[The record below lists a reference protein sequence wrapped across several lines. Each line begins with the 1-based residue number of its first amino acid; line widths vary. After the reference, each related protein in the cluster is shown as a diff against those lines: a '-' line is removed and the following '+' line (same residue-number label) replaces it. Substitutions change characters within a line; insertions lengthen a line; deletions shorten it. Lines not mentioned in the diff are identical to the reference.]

1 MAKTTDPTTRAAAK
15 ATKATKAKA
24 SGAARPTNRA
34 TATPKAAAPR
44 PPARTA
50 CDDRPDTALETG
62 VKGGA
67 GYPDVVAR
75 VDGDHPV
82 RDREY
87 MPEYAQ
93 RGERLTTSWG
103 TPVSDT
109 DNSLKVSPRGP
120 TLLEDFHLRD
130 KIMHFD
136 HERIP
141 ERVVHARGNGA
152 HGLFRPYESLG
163 DLTCAEFLADPEV
176 ETPVFVR
183 FSTVLGSRGASET
196 TREVRGF
203 ATKFYTTAG
212 NFDLVGNNIPVF
224 FIQDGVKF
232 PDLIHAAKPE
242 PHNEIPQS
250 ATAHD
255 TFWDFVS
262 LLPESTHMLLWAM
275 SDRALPRSYRM
286 MQGFGV
292 HTFRLVNTRGKTT
305 LVKFHWKPVLGVHSM
320 LWEEY
325 QRLAGVDPDFLRRD
339 LYDAIAAGVYPQY
352 ELGIQQFPDTEEQ
365 LFEGLDLLDSTK
377 IVPEELAPVRPIGRM
392 VLDRNPSDAF
402 AETEQVAFHT
412 GHLVTG
418 IEPTDDPLL
427 QARNFSYLDTQLT
440 RLGGPNFE
448 ALPINRP
455 RSPVN
460 SMQQDGFGQ
469 TAILAGRTRYS
480 PNSLGGGCPFTS
492 QLAEGGYV
500 SSPRPVAGE
509 KVRARDVPRP
519 DYFSQATTFW
529 RSMSPPEQDHIA
541 AAFSFEL
548 GKVEVAHVRARMLQ
562 NLAEVDADLTE
573 RVAAALGMSAPAPS
587 AGGPDEGAPLSPA
600 LSQVATA
607 PTPVDGRIVAVLA
620 ADGVDGEG
628 LASLLAAASASLVRG
643 AVVAPHLGL
652 LTSHQGTPVSAA
664 KALLTSQSVE
674 YDAVVVAGGPGAATM
689 MTEPFAAMFVQEA
702 YRHLKPVAAWG
713 EGVEALAAFGIP
725 DDVPGVVTAPNADAA
740 FAAALIEALGWHRH
754 WNRVNASALV

>member
-1 MAKTTDPTTRAAAK
+1 M
-15 ATKATKAKA
+15 
-24 SGAARPTNRA
+24 
-34 TATPKAAAPR
+34 
-44 PPARTA
+44 
-50 CDDRPDTALETG
+50 
-62 VKGGA
+62 
-67 GYPDVVAR
+67 
-75 VDGDHPV
+75 

-87 MPEYAQ
+87 MPSFAQ
-93 RGERLTTSWG
+93 RGDRLTTSFG

-109 DNSLKVSPRGP
+109 DNSLTVSSRGP

-152 HGLFRPYESLG
+152 HGVFRPYESLA
-163 DLTCAEFLADPEV
+163 DITCAEFLGDPDL

-224 FIQDGVKF
+224 FIQDGIKF

-250 ATAHD
+250 ASAHD

-292 HTFRLVNTRGKTT
+292 HTFRLVNARGATT
-305 LVKFHWKPVLGVHSM
+305 LVKFHWTPVLGIHSM

-325 QRLAGVDPDFLRRD
+325 QKLAGVDPDFLRRD
-339 LYDAIAAGVYPQY
+339 LHDAIEAGAFPEY
-352 ELGIQQFPDTEEQ
+352 ELGIQVFPDTDDQ
-365 LFEGLDLLDSTK
+365 MFEGIDLLDSTK
-377 IVPEELAPVRPIGRM
+377 LVPEEMAPVRPIGRM
-392 VLDRNPSDAF
+392 VLNRNTTDFF
-402 AETEQVAFHT
+402 AESEQVAYDT

-418 IEPTDDPLL
+418 IEGTDDPLL
-427 QARNFSYLDTQLT
+427 QARNFSYFDTQLT

-480 PNSLGGGCPFTS
+480 PNSLGGGCPFMS
-492 QLAEGGYV
+492 GFADGGYEHA
-500 SSPRPVAGE
+500 PREMRGPKITRACHTASRLLQPGDDVLAQHEPARAGPHRGRVL
-509 KVRARDVPRP
+509 VRARQGGGCPRP
-519 DYFSQATTFW
+519 C
-529 RSMSPPEQDHIA
+529 PHA
-541 AAFSFEL
+541 AEP
-548 GKVEVAHVRARMLQ
+548 GRGRCRPHRARRRR
-562 NLAEVDADLTE
+562 TWH
-573 RVAAALGMSAPAPS
+573 GS
-587 AGGPDEGAPLSPA
+587 AGAERRWSRRTGGDLSGTVSDASGCHPAGRSGRGDIGRRRRRRRRCCQHDRRRHGRFGEDARGRPPPRPAGQRARPAGACGESLPHDTVGGVRRGRRCWWQQRDGPRFRAIRRRVPPG
-600 LSQVATA
+600 
-607 PTPVDGRIVAVLA
+607 
-620 ADGVDGEG
+620 GVPPPQDCGG
-628 LASLLAAASASLVRG
+628 LG
-643 AVVAPHLGL
+643 
-652 LTSHQGTPVSAA
+652 
-664 KALLTSQSVE
+664 
-674 YDAVVVAGGPGAATM
+674 
-689 MTEPFAAMFVQEA
+689 
-702 YRHLKPVAAWG
+702 
-713 EGVEALAAFGIP
+713 
-725 DDVPGVVTAPNADAA
+725 
-740 FAAALIEALGWHRH
+740 
-754 WNRVNASALV
+754 

>member
-1 MAKTTDPTTRAAAK
+1 MEA
-15 ATKATKAKA
+15 
-24 SGAARPTNRA
+24 
-34 TATPKAAAPR
+34 
-44 PPARTA
+44 
-50 CDDRPDTALETG
+50 G
-62 VKGGA
+62 VKAGA
-67 GYPDVVAR
+67 GYPDVIAR

-87 MPEYAQ
+87 MPPFAQ
-93 RGERLTTSWG
+93 QGERLTTSFG
-103 TPVSDT
+103 TPVSNT
-109 DNSLKVSPRGP
+109 DNSLKVSSRGP

-152 HGLFRPYESLG
+152 HGVFRPYESLS
-163 DLTCAEFLADPEV
+163 DITCAEFLSDPAI

-183 FSTVLGSRGASET
+183 FSTVLGSRGAADT

-224 FIQDGVKF
+224 FIQDGIKF

-242 PHNEIPQS
+242 PHNEIPQA

-292 HTFRLVNTRGKTT
+292 HTFRLVNGKGRTT
-305 LVKFHWKPVLGVHSM
+305 LVKFHWKPRLGIHSM

-325 QRLAGVDPDFLRRD
+325 QKLAGVDPDFLRRD
-339 LYDAIAAGVYPQY
+339 LYDSIASGSFPEY
-352 ELGIQQFPDTEEQ
+352 ELGIQEFPDSEEQ
-365 LFEGLDLLDSTK
+365 MFEGIDLLDSTK
-377 IVPEELAPVRPIGRM
+377 IVPEEIAPVRPIGRM
-392 VLDRNPSDAF
+392 VLDRNPSDFF
-402 AETEQVAFHT
+402 AETEQVAFDT

-427 QARNFSYLDTQLT
+427 QARNFSYFDTQLT

-469 TAILAGRTRYS
+469 TAILAGRARYS
-480 PNSLGGGCPFTS
+480 PNSLGGGCPFTT
-492 QLAEGGYV
+492 QLSEGGYT
-500 SSPRPVAGE
+500 SFPRRVAGE
-509 KVRARDVPRP
+509 VTRARAVPQP
-519 DYFSQATTFW
+519 DYFSQATMFW

-548 GKVEVAHVRARMLQ
+548 GKVEVAHVRARMLR
-562 NLAEVDADLTE
+562 NLAEVDADLVE
-573 RVAAALGMSAPAPS
+573 RVAAALGMPAPVPE
-587 AGGPDEGAPLSPA
+587 AGGPDDDAPISPA
-600 LSQVATA
+600 LSQIAA
-607 PTPVDGRIVAVLA
+607 DPTPTDGRVVAVLA
-620 ADGVDGEG
+620 ADGVDAEG
-628 LASLLAAASASLVRG
+628 LAVLIEKVAAGG
-643 AVVAPHLGL
+643 ARVVVVAPHLGL
-652 LTSHQGTPVSAA
+652 LESEQGTPVPAP
-664 KALLTSQSVE
+664 KALLTAQSVE
-674 YDAVVVAGGPGAATM
+674 FDAVLVAGGAGATTI
-689 MTEPFAAMFVQEA
+689 MTEPLAAVFVQEA
-702 YRHLKPVAAWG
+702 YRHLKTIAAWG
-713 EGVEALAAFGIP
+713 DGVEALAAFGIP
-725 DDVPGVVTAPNADAA
+725 HDAPGVVTAPDSSAR
-740 FAAALIEALGWHRH
+740 FMKSIVETLGAHRH
-754 WNRVNASALV
+754 WDRATVPTAV

>member
-1 MAKTTDPTTRAAAK
+1 M
-15 ATKATKAKA
+15 
-24 SGAARPTNRA
+24 
-34 TATPKAAAPR
+34 
-44 PPARTA
+44 PPF
-50 CDDRPDTALETG
+50 
-62 VKGGA
+62 
-67 GYPDVVAR
+67 
-75 VDGDHPV
+75 
-82 RDREY
+82 
-87 MPEYAQ
+87 AQ
-93 RGERLTTSWG
+93 QGERLTTSFG
-103 TPVSDT
+103 TPVENT
-109 DNSLKVSPRGP
+109 DNSLKASLRGP

-130 KIMHFD
+130 KVMHFD

-152 HGLFRPYESLG
+152 HGVFRPYESLA
-163 DLTCAEFLADPEV
+163 DLTCAEFLADPDV

-203 ATKFYTTAG
+203 ATKFYTSAG

-224 FIQDGVKF
+224 FIQDGIKF
-232 PDLIHAAKPE
+232 PDLVHAAKPE

-262 LLPESTHMLLWAM
+262 LLPESTHMLMWAM

-292 HTFRLVNTRGKTT
+292 HTFRLVNQEGATT
-305 LVKFHWKPVLGVHSM
+305 LVKFHWTPRLGIHSM

-325 QRLAGVDPDFLRRD
+325 QKLAGVDPDFLRRD
-339 LYDAIAAGVYPQY
+339 LYDAIAAGLYPEY
-352 ELGIQQFPDTEEQ
+352 ELGVQQFPDTPDQ
-365 LFEGLDLLDSTK
+365 TFEGIDLLDSTK
-377 IVPEELAPVRPIGRM
+377 LVPEELAPVRPIGTM
-392 VLDRNPSDAF
+392 TLTRNPSDFF
-402 AETEQVAFHT
+402 AETEQVAFDT

-427 QARNFSYLDTQLT
+427 QARNFSYFDTQLT

-469 TAILAGRTRYS
+469 TAILAGRARYS

-492 QLAEGGYV
+492 DLAHGGYASV
-500 SSPRPVAGE
+500 RRRVDGE
-509 KVRARDVPRP
+509 TIRDRDTPRP

-529 RSMSPPEQDHIA
+529 RSMSPPEQDHLA

-548 GKVEVAHVRARMLQ
+548 GKVEVPHVRARMLQ
-562 NLAEVDADLTE
+562 NLAEVDAELTE
-573 RVAAALGMSAPAPS
+573 RVAAALGTAAPAPA
-587 AGGPDEGAPLSPA
+587 AGGPDEGALVSPA
-600 LSQVATA
+600 LSQLASA
-607 PTPVDGRIVAVLA
+607 PAPVDGRVVAVLA

-628 LASLLAAASASLVRG
+628 VAALGAAAAEAGVRVV
-643 AVVAPHLGL
+643 VVAPHLGL
-652 LTSHQGTPVSAA
+652 LRSEQGTPVPAA
-664 KALLTSQSVE
+664 KALLTAQSVE
-674 YDAVVVAGGPGAATM
+674 FDAVVFAGGEGATTM
-689 MTEPFAAMFVQEA
+689 MTEPMAMVFVQEA
-702 YRHLKPVAAWG
+702 YRHLKPVAGWG
-713 EGVEALAAFGIP
+713 DGNEALAASGIP
-725 DDVPGVVTAPNADAA
+725 HDAAGVVTAPRVDAA
-740 FAAALIEALGWHRH
+740 FANSLLENLGWHRL
-754 WNRVNASALV
+754 WDRSNVSAIV